1 MFTENAIFW
10 ADEVQ
15 WIQKGEANKSTVLG
29 FNLQGQ
35 GSARI

>member
-1 MFTENAIFW
+1 MFMENGTFG
-10 ADEVQ
+10 ADEAQ

-29 FNLQGQ
+29 FNLHGQ